1 MAHLD
6 ATLWLDWQDTN
17 ATNEKR
23 FSEHGVVNI
32 VKNST
37 PFADYISPSAKTRLA
52 EHSSLRDVKIPVIK
66 DQTVTVVET
75 PGFNFIPD
83 NLTESDEYSFVAYD
97 IFSGFRQYDAEYANN
112 TVNAEFDRNTK
123 MTNIA
128 NAMAD
133 KKEEILLSVM
143 EARKSQ
149 VWDFTTQANQG
160 SEGGTYTFTG
170 SDILTID
177 KAAQNETMFSPLSA
191 MSHANK
197 LGGNYSVVTS
207 PAGLLVQKQEALKYG
222 SDNEKNLRAL
232 GMIPASDM
240 HTSHNIATSANFD
253 GFWVRDGAIGMFS
266 NFPFD
271 FRNGTSIGD
280 HERWSIS
287 PVELPFI
294 GSRANIYTNK
304 FSANATGLVGA
315 GEDSNLIMSAGEEM
329 AIWDRFYVVYRYNSD
344 ITTRAQDILKIQG
357 LTS

>member
-1 MAHLD
+1 MTFLS
-6 ATLWLDWQDTN
+6 ATEWLNWQDTN
-17 ATNEKR
+17 ATSETR

-37 PFADYISPSAKTRLA
+37 AFADYISPSARERLA
-52 EHSSLRDVKIPVIK
+52 THSSLRDVKIPVIK

-75 PGFNFIPD
+75 PGFTFIPD

-97 IFSGFRQYDAEYANN
+97 IFSGFRHYPSLYANN
-112 TVNAEFDRNTK
+112 TIDAEFDRNTK
-123 MTNIA
+123 MTNVA
-128 NAMAD
+128 QAMAD
-133 KKEEILLSVM
+133 KKEEILLTVL

-149 VWDFTTQANQG
+149 VWDFTDQANIG

-170 SDILTID
+170 GNILTVD

-197 LGGNYSVVTS
+197 LGGNYSIVTS

-232 GMIPASDM
+232 GMIPASSM
-240 HTSHNIATSANFD
+240 HTSHNISTAVNFD

-266 NFPFD
+266 NFPAD
-271 FRNGTSIGD
+271 FRANTMVGD
-280 HERWSIS
+280 AKWSVS

-294 GSRANIYTNK
+294 GSRANIYTDSFK
-304 FSANATGLVGA
+304 ADATGLVTSGT
-315 GEDSNLIMSAGEEM
+315 DTNLIMSAGEEM

-344 ITTRAQDILKIQG
+344 LAGKAQDIVKIQG